1 MAVSLS
7 GGVANIIVTKQPN
20 ATDLTVRGYNS
31 SDRLQL
37 ISCNQPLI
45 YQFKFG
51 STLPRITNLST
62 QADLESGDLV
72 NALFDV
78 YIGDDYEGKDVNY
91 LGGTDMYFAG
101 TIRKSRDI
109 PYVGNEGIDPNYSSL
124 NNAVNFHTFTV
135 DIAPIVKNFLSYTL
149 VPIKKG
155 YMSKDYNMGGNY
167 TTNNF
172 WDFTSIQ
179 GSFRFVDVRIRFEV
193 LERTGG
199 SNLVIANDGTHDQS
213 KSTSFIGV
221 VNSAIQHYDSP
232 HILTTNHM
240 ITGTSDK
247 ERYFFSNCPN
257 GDKGL
262 TSTSFKHKL
271 VRLDE
276 EAEFLSYYLRKF
288 NGTATS
294 LSTADFYMRV
304 ITKDASGATVDYI
317 NIRDWKGTLGVSGT
331 HPFGGGQFGTA
342 PLDTINVGKYIVQNV
357 SPAYLDTFPT
367 GGGGWNNGAKF
378 TGATHYEV
386 ALRLNNGSTT
396 YECSETR
403 YYKIDTEDECG
414 PYDFVRFHWLNRL
427 GGIDSYTA
435 KRDVTESV
443 SVNKTFFERK
453 APNQIYIQQ
462 YDGVTFTSNNDPL
475 GGDLYKGQIDT
486 LSITATRGGSVFTE
500 PLNTTQAKWLEEL
513 ITSPNV
519 WIELETEASKRANTV
534 NSTSH
539 PSTRDYMPVIIQN
552 SNINTVSQSEGLVKF
567 NIDYIFSH
575 KLNTQ
580 SN

>member
-1 MAVSLS
+1 MAVSLN
-7 GGVANIIVTKQPN
+7 GGVGNIVIMKQPD
-20 ATDLTVRGYNS
+20 ASDLTIRGYSS
-31 SDRLQL
+31 SDGQQF

-51 STLPRITNLST
+51 QTQQRITNLST
-62 QADLESGDLV
+62 EADLISGDLV
-72 NALFDV
+72 NALFEV
-78 YIGDDYEGKDVNY
+78 FIGIDGNNS
-91 LGGTDMYFAG
+91 LSIGGGNMFQIG

-109 PYVGNEGIDPNYSSL
+109 PYVGNEGIDPQYSSL
-124 NNAVNFHTFTV
+124 NSTHNFHTFTV
-135 DIAPIVKNFLSYTL
+135 DIAPLVKNYLSYTL

-155 YMSKDYNMGGNY
+155 YMSKDYQMSGNY
-167 TTNNF
+167 TTNNL
-172 WDFTSIQ
+172 WDFTSVQ
-179 GSFRFVDVRIRFEV
+179 GSLRFVDVRIKFEV
-193 LERTGG
+193 LETTGG
-199 SNLVIANDGTHDQS
+199 SNLVIANDGSNDQI
-213 KSTSFIGV
+213 KGTNSFAVI
-221 VNSAIQHYDSP
+221 NSAPQHYDNP
-232 HILTTNHM
+232 HILRTNHM
-240 ITGTSDK
+240 ITGTSDDEK
-247 ERYFFSNCPN
+247 YFFSNCPN

-262 TSTSFKHKL
+262 ASTNYTPKL
-271 VRLDE
+271 IRLDE

-294 LSTADFYMRV
+294 LITTDFYMRV
-304 ITKDASGATVDYI
+304 TTKDASGATVDYI

-331 HPFGGGQFGTA
+331 HPFGGGGFGTA
-342 PLDTINVGKYIVQNV
+342 PLDTINAYKYIVQNV

-378 TGATHYEV
+378 TGATHYEA
-386 ALRLNNGSTT
+386 ALFLNNGSTT
-396 YECSETR
+396 YDCSETR

-414 PYDFVRFHWLNRL
+414 AYDFVRFHWLNRL

-453 APNQIYIQQ
+453 APNQQYIQQ
-462 YDGVTFTSNNDPL
+462 YDGNIFTTNNDPL
-475 GGDLYKGQIDT
+475 GNDLYKGQIDT
-486 LSITATRGGSVFTE
+486 LSITGTRGGSVFTE

-519 WIELETEASKRANTV
+519 WIELETEASKRANAV
-534 NSTSH
+534 NPTSH

-567 NIDYIFSH
+567 NIDYIFSN

>member
-1 MAVSLS
+1 MSVSLN
-7 GGVANIIVTKQPN
+7 GGVANIKVLKEPY
-20 ATDLTVRGYNS
+20 ATNLSAQGYSS
-31 SDRLQL
+31 SDGQQF

-45 YQFKFG
+45 YQIRFG

-62 QADLESGDLV
+62 EADLQSGDLV
-72 NALFDV
+72 NALFEV
-78 YIGDDYEGKDVNY
+78 FIGIDGNDSRTIS
-91 LGGTDMYFAG
+91 GGNMFQIG

-109 PYVGNEGIDPNYSSL
+109 PYVSNEGIDPQYSSL
-124 NNAVNFHTFTV
+124 NSAHNFHTFTV
-135 DIAPIVKNFLSYTL
+135 DIAPLVKNYLSYSL

-155 YMSKDYNMGGNY
+155 YMSKDYQMSGNY

-172 WDFTSIQ
+172 YDFTSVQ
-179 GSFRFVDVRIRFEV
+179 GSLRFVDVRIKFEV
-193 LERTGG
+193 LETTGG
-199 SNLVIANDGTHDQS
+199 SNLVIANDGSNDQIKGTNS
-213 KSTSFIGV
+213 IAV
-221 VNSAIQHYDSP
+221 INSAPQHYDNP
-232 HILTTNHM
+232 HILRTNHM
-240 ITGTSDK
+240 IVGTSDDEK
-247 ERYFFSNCPN
+247 YFLSNCPN

-262 TSTSFKHKL
+262 TTTNYTHKL
-271 VRLDE
+271 IRLDE

-288 NGTATS
+288 NGTSTT
-294 LSTADFYMRV
+294 LSTIDFYMRV
-304 ITKDASGATVDYI
+304 TTKDASGATVDYI

-342 PLDTINVGKYIVQNV
+342 PLDTINAYKYIVQNV
-357 SPAYLDTFPT
+357 SPAYLETFGT
-367 GGGGWNNGAKF
+367 GAGEWNNGNKF
-378 TGATHYEV
+378 TGATHYEAV
-386 ALRLNNGSTT
+386 LRLNNGSTT

-414 PYDFVRFHWLNRL
+414 AYDFVRFHWLNRL

-453 APNQIYIQQ
+453 APNQQYIQQ
-462 YDGVTFTSNNDPL
+462 YDGSTFTTNNDPL
-475 GGDLYKGQIDT
+475 GNDFYKGQIDT
-486 LSITATRGGSVFTE
+486 LSITGTNGGSVFTE

-519 WIELETEASKRANTV
+519 WIELETEASKRANAV
-534 NSTSH
+534 NPTSH

-567 NIDYIFSH
+567 NIDYIFSN

>member
-1 MAVSLS
+1 MAVSLN
-7 GGVANIIVTKQPN
+7 GGVGNIVIMKQPD
-20 ATDLTVRGYNS
+20 ASDLTIRGYSS
-31 SDRLQL
+31 SDGQQF

-51 STLPRITNLST
+51 QTQQRITNLST
-62 QADLESGDLV
+62 EADLISGDLV
-72 NALFDV
+72 NALFEV
-78 YIGDDYEGKDVNY
+78 FIGIDGNNS
-91 LGGTDMYFAG
+91 LSIGGGNMFQIG

-109 PYVGNEGIDPNYSSL
+109 PYVGNEGIDPQYSSL
-124 NNAVNFHTFTV
+124 NSTHNFHTFTV
-135 DIAPIVKNFLSYTL
+135 DIAPLVKNYLSYTL

-155 YMSKDYNMGGNY
+155 YMSKDYQMSGNY
-167 TTNNF
+167 TTNNL
-172 WDFTSIQ
+172 WDFTSVQ
-179 GSFRFVDVRIRFEV
+179 GSLRFVDVRIKFEV
-193 LERTGG
+193 LETTGG
-199 SNLVIANDGTHDQS
+199 SNLVIANDGSSDQI
-213 KSTSFIGV
+213 KSTNSFAVI
-221 VNSAIQHYDSP
+221 NSAPQHYDNP
-232 HILTTNHM
+232 HILRTNHM
-240 ITGTSDK
+240 ITGTSDDEK
-247 ERYFFSNCPN
+247 YFFSNCPN

-262 TSTSFKHKL
+262 ASTNYTPKL
-271 VRLDE
+271 IRLDE

-294 LSTADFYMRV
+294 LITTDFYMRV
-304 ITKDASGATVDYI
+304 TTKDASGATVDYI

-331 HPFGGGQFGTA
+331 HPFGGGGFGTA
-342 PLDTINVGKYIVQNV
+342 PLDTINAYKYIVQNV

-378 TGATHYEV
+378 TGATHYEA
-386 ALRLNNGSTT
+386 ALFLNNGSTT
-396 YECSETR
+396 YDCSETR

-414 PYDFVRFHWLNRL
+414 AYDFVRFHWLNRL

-453 APNQIYIQQ
+453 APNQQYIQQ
-462 YDGVTFTSNNDPL
+462 YDGNIFTTNNDPL
-475 GGDLYKGQIDT
+475 GNDLYKGQIDT
-486 LSITATRGGSVFTE
+486 LSITGTRGGSVFTE

-519 WIELETEASKRANTV
+519 WIELETEASKRANAV
-534 NSTSH
+534 NPTSH

-567 NIDYIFSH
+567 NIDYIFSN

>member
-1 MAVSLS
+1 MAVSLK
-7 GGVANIIVTKQPN
+7 GGVGNIVIMKQPD
-20 ATDLTVRGYNS
+20 ATDLTIRGYSS
-31 SDRLQL
+31 SDGQQF

-51 STLPRITNLST
+51 QTQQRITNLST
-62 QADLESGDLV
+62 EADLISGDLV
-72 NALFDV
+72 NALFEV
-78 YIGDDYEGKDVNY
+78 FIGIDGNNS
-91 LGGTDMYFAG
+91 LSIGGGNMFQIG

-109 PYVGNEGIDPNYSSL
+109 PYVGNEGIDPQYSSL
-124 NNAVNFHTFTV
+124 NSIHNFHTFTV
-135 DIAPIVKNFLSYTL
+135 DIAPLVKNYLSYTL

-155 YMSKDYNMGGNY
+155 ALSADYQMGGNY
-167 TTNNF
+167 TTNNL
-172 WDFTSIQ
+172 WDFTSVQ
-179 GSFRFVDVRIRFEV
+179 GSLRFVDVRIKFEV
-193 LERTGG
+193 LETTGG
-199 SNLVIANDGTHDQS
+199 SNLVIANDGSNDQI
-213 KSTSFIGV
+213 KGTNSFAVI
-221 VNSAIQHYDSP
+221 NSAPQHYDNP
-232 HILTTNHM
+232 HILRTNHM
-240 ITGTSDK
+240 ITGTSDDEK
-247 ERYFFSNCPN
+247 YFFSNCPN

-262 TSTSFKHKL
+262 ASTNYTPKL
-271 VRLDE
+271 IRLDE

-294 LSTADFYMRV
+294 LITTDFYMRV
-304 ITKDASGATVDYI
+304 TTKDASGATVDYM
-317 NIRDWKGTLGVSGT
+317 NIRDWKETFGIAGSP
-331 HPFGGGQFGTA
+331 PFGGGGFGTA
-342 PLDTINVGKYIVQNV
+342 PLDTINAYKYIVQNV

-378 TGATHYEV
+378 TGATHYEA
-386 ALRLNNGSTT
+386 ALFLNNGSTT
-396 YECSETR
+396 YDCSETR

-414 PYDFVRFHWLNRL
+414 AYDFVRFHWLNRL

-453 APNQIYIQQ
+453 APNQQYIQQ
-462 YDGVTFTSNNDPL
+462 YDGNIFTTNNDPL
-475 GGDLYKGQIDT
+475 GNDLYKGQIDT
-486 LSITATRGGSVFTE
+486 LSITGTRGGSVFTE

-519 WIELETEASKRANTV
+519 WIELETEASKRANAV
-534 NSTSH
+534 NPTSH

-567 NIDYIFSH
+567 NIDYIFSN